1 MNKVTL
7 QGRERSETSR
17 RERISLRLEKRLQ
30 HQGYRKVVG
39 VDEVGR
45 GPLAGPVVACAVRV
59 NLKRLNCL
67 RPDFSQIRDSKKLSA
82 QKRARFCQVLINHPA
97 IEWGIG
103 KVSERVIDRIN
114 ILEATK
120 LAMIRAVQRV
130 EKPNFLILD
139 GKIILKLKT
148 PQKSIVKADEKV
160 FSCAAASIIAK
171 VYRDRIMQ
179 KQHQKYSQYGFSQ
192 HKGYP
197 TKFHRQMLKKYGS
210 SKIHRQTFRLT

>member
-7 QGRERSETSR
+7 QA
-17 RERISLRLEKRLQ
+17 EKRLQ
-30 HQGYRKVVG
+30 RQGYSKVVG

-59 NLKRLNCL
+59 NLKKLNCL
-67 RPDFSQIRDSKKLSA
+67 RPDFVKIKDSKKLSA
-82 QKRARFCQVLINHPA
+82 ERRKEFHQLLTNHPA

-120 LAMIRAVQRV
+120 LAMIRAVEKV

-139 GKIILKLKT
+139 GNITLKLKT

-179 KQHQKYSQYGFSQ
+179 RCHQKYSQYGFSQ

-197 TKFHRQMLKKYGS
+197 TKLHRQMLKKYGS